1 MIDHE
6 GPVPVYQQLAAILRE
21 QIFSGKLR
29 PNRPIPS
36 LTSLQ
41 QEYGVARGTAV
52 KAVQLLEDEGLV
64 HSVRGRGMFVRERT

>member
-21 QIFSGKLR
+21 QITSGKLR

-36 LTSLQ
+36 ITTLV
-41 QEYGVARGTAV
+41 QEYGLARGTVV
-52 KAVQLLEDEGLV
+52 KAVQLLVDEELV
-64 HSVRGRGMFVRERT
+64 YPVRGRGMFVKER